1 VAVTSA
7 QIPVIVAGLQ
17 KLLDV
22 DANLFGMGTV
32 AARPATGDVEGDLYF
47 VNDDPLYA
55 LDIWDGSIWVRMTI
69 IGPTSAVD
77 HAIARWDGTTGAI
90 LQNSVV
96 VIDDAGNITGVGTI
110 NGTTPGEAT
119 IYPGGISDI
128 DLWFDASDPSTLWTD
143 STRTTQVTSDGD
155 TVEAWDDKSGNARH
169 ATNATGTATWGVSE
183 FGGRPAIVF
192 PNSTSQSLTTPA
204 FSHGTTN
211 GLTMFAVYRNDQAS
225 GTDYLCVRGGSIR
238 VPWAVD
244 AGTGIGPGFYD
255 GTHRAFAAEVV
266 SGPSVFS
273 VIYEAGGTA
282 RMRRRDV
289 EIGTGTAYTA
299 FADASATHALGG
311 GASAMNGVLC
321 EYILINREIDETERA
336 AVLNYLEQKWL
347 AVDGP
352 NTSVDNSVATFNGT
366 SGAWLQGSPV
376 EIDDAGNVDNV
387 LLLNG
392 RPIIPSPANLTD
404 IELWFDAAD
413 LSTLWQDS
421 GRTTKV
427 TASGDTVEAWDD
439 KSGNN
444 RHAVNA
450 SSTLTWDADGFNGLP
465 AVDFPNAAE
474 GDLTTPSFTHGTTGG
489 MSMFAVYRND
499 ATGQAD
505 YLVQMGT
512 GGTIK
517 VPWASDAGTGTGPG
531 FYDGAHK
538 AFTTVEV
545 TDENV
550 FSVIYESAGST
561 ARMYRRSTEIGSGV
575 TYTAFAD
582 ASTFQTIG
590 GELNKFDG
598 VLCEYILV
606 NREVTADERALI
618 ITYLVDKWFN
628 APLHSDVASEISAL
642 TLVSV
647 APTDHILIEDASD
660 SNNKKRIAASDLQGL
675 DAPSPAINGDVMAR
689 WDASAS
695 NKIQET
701 GIGVS
706 DLDQMTG
713 IVTASLVEYLV
724 PYVATTT
731 PIDWNDGATQ
741 WLTLK
746 GNVSLTFTAP
756 PAGTRVMLKL
766 IQDNVGSRTVKWPST
781 VRWIGGAAPAL
792 GPTAGYVDFITF
804 YYDGATYWGSAAGA
818 TAWDLARELS
828 DTYAGQL
835 LWDFSNAYVVAGA
848 GFPRVD
854 EVTVTNSAFGTSHDL
869 NFPSTVNTGDLLLL
883 VVNWGLADTTYSSR
897 TSGWTELDAPLD
909 SSNVTTVAS
918 YLKRADGTE
927 TAFNYTLSS
936 SSLLQAQI
944 YRFTAGTWNDTGTL
958 SDAYTAGTPFVD
970 AGDSTPD
977 PPICNPGSALDYL
990 FVTWFGA
997 DNEPTV
1003 SAIPTSY
1010 TNEVTT
1016 RGGGGGST
1024 ATTLGSARR
1033 ELNATS
1039 DTPSNFNISAAE
1051 ESVSQTICIHPPT
1064 DVVFDRSD
1072 NGNNGLSTGGP
1083 FWTGS
1088 GLLPNNVNHAQV
1100 DAGAYHINVA
1110 ALSEDVAVAHSV
1122 IALFD
1127 FTAAATFW
1135 DIDATY
1141 DAEMLITTATLTFN
1155 DGTARDTGRAEASL
1169 ENQPVLLG
1177 YSRTSTT
1184 NIDLYENGLK
1194 WRSLTTGTFSTQTTP
1209 EVSFGA
1215 TNTGTNTSTGDMG
1228 LFGIFGQELTEAEH
1242 YDIWLKLTGQKH
1254 FWHEFVVPNGLNT
1267 DCEQYLVLWEQAGT
1281 QLLDVSGNEVH
1292 GTADASLTLGVAAM
1306 DDYHAYCVEWTGA
1319 SAAYIT
1325 SNLTA
1330 IDVVDTAWTIAGVCT
1345 SDADGDGIFAIG
1357 GGAGNMLGMRSVA
1370 TGNLEVFLD
1379 DDGGADDTQSM
1390 TKPSGAFAWCF
1401 RRSGTDIDWWVNGIK
1416 QTTLDITGH
1425 TLTTGTT
1432 LRYMS
1437 LNSGFALDGKFTH
1450 RGTYSAAFTDEI
1462 CELLGDLELID
1473 RTPVV

>member
-55 LDIWDGSIWVRMTI
+55 LDIWDGAIWVRMTI
-69 IGPTSAVD
+69 LGPTSAVD

-183 FGGRPAIVF
+183 FGGRPAVVF
-192 PNSTSQSLTTPA
+192 PNSASQSLTTAA

-211 GLTMFAVYRNDQAS
+211 GLTMFAVYRNDS
-225 GTDYLCVRGGSIR
+225 TVGTDYLCVRGGSIR

-244 AGTGIGPGFYD
+244 AGTGTGPGFYD
-255 GTHRAFAAEVV
+255 GAHKAFAAEVV

-352 NTSVDNSVATFNGT
+352 NTSTDNSVATFNGT

-421 GRTTKV
+421 DRTTKV

-499 ATGQAD
+499 ATGQTD

-517 VPWASDAGTGTGPG
+517 VPWSSDAGTGTGPG
-531 FYDGAHK
+531 FYDGSSHV

-590 GELNKFDG
+590 GEVQKFDG

-618 ITYLVDKWFN
+618 ITYLVDKWFDTSIHDDVAGEFN
-628 APLHSDVASEISAL
+628 AITLKSTPTTSDVL
-642 TLVSV
+642 
-647 APTDHILIEDASD
+647 LIEDAAD
-660 SNNKKRIAASDLQGL
+660 SYNKKKATAGSLPFMGT
-675 DAPSPAINGDVMAR
+675 PSPAVTGDVMAR
-689 WDASAS
+689 WDASTA

-713 IVTASLVEYLV
+713 VTTASLTEYLA

-731 PIDWNDGATQ
+731 PIDWYNGANQ
-741 WLTLK
+741 WVTLE
-746 GNVSLTFTAP
+746 GNVTLTFSTPLQPVGALT
-756 PAGTRVMLKL
+756 GTRLMLKL

-792 GPTAGYVDFITF
+792 STTAGYVDFITF

-818 TAWDLARELS
+818 AEWDLAKELA
-828 DTYAGQL
+828 DTYSAHL
-835 LWDFSNAYVVAGA
+835 LWNFDNAYVLAGT
-848 GFPRVD
+848 GFPQVE
-854 EVTVTNSAFGTSHDL
+854 EVTATNSPSGTSHDL
-869 NFPSTVNTGDLLLL
+869 NFPATVNNGDFLLV
-883 VVNWGLADTTYSSR
+883 VVNWGLNDTTYSSR
-897 TSGWTELDAPLD
+897 TSGWDELDAPLD
-909 SSNVTTVAS
+909 SGNVTTVAA
-918 YLKRADGTE
+918 YVKRADGTE
-927 TAFNYTLSS
+927 TGFNITLTTN
-936 SSLLQAQI
+936 SLLQAQI
-944 YRFTAGTWNDTGTL
+944 YRIAAGTWHDTGTL
-958 SDAYTAGTPFVD
+958 SDAWTKGTAFVD
-970 AGDSTPD
+970 AGDTTPD
-977 PPICNPGSALDYL
+977 PPTCNPGSALPYL
-990 FVTWFGA
+990 FITWFGA

-1003 SAIPTSY
+1003 SGIPTNY
-1010 TNEVTT
+1010 TDEVTT
-1016 RGGGGGST
+1016 RNGAGGST

-1033 ELNATS
+1033 ELNASS
-1039 DTPSNFNISAAE
+1039 DTPSNFNISLSE
-1051 ESVSQTICIHPPT
+1051 ESVSQTIAIQFPLNI
-1064 DVVFDRSD
+1064 VFDRSG
-1072 NGNNGLSTGGP
+1072 NGNTGLQTGGP
-1083 FWTGS
+1083 FWSGT
-1088 GLLPNNVNHAQV
+1088 GLLPNDIGKAFV
-1100 DAGAYHINVA
+1100 DAGDYHINVA
-1110 ALSEDVAVAHSV
+1110 ALADNVTATHSV
-1122 IALFD
+1122 LALFN
-1127 FTAAATFW
+1127 FTAAVTLW
-1135 DIDATY
+1135 DIDATT
-1141 DAEMLITTATLTFN
+1141 DAEMNITTATVTFN
-1155 DGTARDTGRAEASL
+1155 DGTARDTGRAEASI
-1169 ENQPVLLG
+1169 ENQEVLMG
-1177 YSRTSTT
+1177 YTRTTAT

-1215 TNTGTNTSTGDMG
+1215 TNTGASESTGDMS
-1228 LFGIFGQELTEAEH
+1228 LFGIFADRLSEAEH
-1242 YDIWLKLTGQKH
+1242 YLIWKKLTGQKH
-1254 FWHEFVVPNGLNT
+1254 FWHEFVTPNSLDT

-1281 QLLDVSGNEVH
+1281 QLLDVSGNVRH
-1292 GTADASLTLGVAAM
+1292 GTAISTPTLADQRRHYDSV
-1306 DDYHAYCVEWTGA
+1306 DDRRGLQPGEFAGWHLHIWRHQQLHWVVQREWKS
-1319 SAAYIT
+1319 SAFHPRRDE
-1325 SNLTA
+1325 SN
-1330 IDVVDTAWTIAGVCT
+1330 
-1345 SDADGDGIFAIG
+1345 
-1357 GGAGNMLGMRSVA
+1357 R
-1370 TGNLEVFLD
+1370 
-1379 DDGGADDTQSM
+1379 
-1390 TKPSGAFAWCF
+1390 
-1401 RRSGTDIDWWVNGIK
+1401 
-1416 QTTLDITGH
+1416 
-1425 TLTTGTT
+1425 
-1432 LRYMS
+1432 
-1437 LNSGFALDGKFTH
+1437 
-1450 RGTYSAAFTDEI
+1450 
-1462 CELLGDLELID
+1462 
-1473 RTPVV
+1473 